1 MVGTETR
8 RDGNGEP
15 RDFSFPTAISR
26 PFPSLVS
33 VPAVYHPAVRRLVPV
48 PTVSRLTVCPLPGFF
63 PFHRLPSC
71 SHPIPIFAHNFSHP
85 ASPNNI
91 GAVISIPFT
100 TRFLVSSSD
109 DHGCNYIMLHW
120 IQQHQ
125 HIFYQ
130 VFFLKT
136 FSSFPCPKKG
146 CFPHSSWSLATSAR
160 DWEPARSRRFC
171 FSGSTS
177 QARTKFLD

>member
-85 ASPNNI
+85 ASHYW
-91 GAVISIPFT
+91 GSYSIPFT
-100 TRFLVSSSD
+100 TGFLVSPSC
-109 DHGCNYIMLHW
+109 DHPRRIEL
-120 IQQHQ
+120 
-125 HIFYQ
+125 FYATLDATTVYFLPE
-130 VFFLKT
+130 VFFFHFCLFSPAKKMI
-136 FSSFPCPKKG
+136 FSSLKLVVSVLGARLGASKVETILFLRLNK
-146 CFPHSSWSLATSAR
+146 SSK
-160 DWEPARSRRFC
+160 DV
-171 FSGSTS
+171 G
-177 QARTKFLD
+177 